1 MVNDVN
7 FTFDVSGFSGAFKV
21 ESFRITETV
30 SSPFE
35 MNLTVLSDGDA
46 ITFEALSRKMGVLS
60 LFGQGVGTARQFN
73 GSISELRYL
82 GSGAI
87 TLPWFHTSGF
97 SLSANTVESSR
108 CKRRRTLFVR
118 FLMMQA

>member
-30 SSPFE
+30 SSSFE
-35 MNLTVLSDGDA
+35 MNLTVLSDDDA

-73 GSISELRYL
+73 GCISELRYL
-82 GSGAI
+82 GSGRRFSRYHI
-87 TLPWFHTSGF
+87 TL
-97 SLSANTVESSR
+97 V
-108 CKRRRTLFVR
+108 
-118 FLMMQA
+118 

>member
-35 MNLTVLSDGDA
+35 MNLTVLSDDDA
-46 ITFEALSRKMGVLS
+46 ITFDMLSRK
-60 LFGQGVGTARQFN
+60 
-73 GSISELRYL
+73 IYL
-82 GSGAI
+82 GS
-87 TLPWFHTSGF
+87 TSLV
-97 SLSANTVESSR
+97 SYSAPRLSYLSDANRARHHSPGI
-108 CKRRRTLFVR
+108 
-118 FLMMQA
+118 

>member
-35 MNLTVLSDGDA
+35 INLTVLSDGDA
-46 ITFEALSRKMGVLS
+46 ITFDALSRKMGVLS
-60 LFGQGVGTARQFN
+60 LFGQGVGAAR
-73 GSISELRYL
+73 
-82 GSGAI
+82 
-87 TLPWFHTSGF
+87 
-97 SLSANTVESSR
+97 
-108 CKRRRTLFVR
+108 
-118 FLMMQA
+118 